1 MLNRLAD
8 SWLDLTATLGCAL
21 HCCMFCAC
29 CPCHNCSGASTETE
43 GRLWQ
48 RVTGGTSSTPGRFD
62 AVVVLRGTD
71 DASSESEGDDDRGT
85 RWTQVGKVYVQ
96 FELLPQALANARSC
110 GHGRSA
116 PNQYPELP
124 PPVGR
129 VKLSLNPL
137 SNLSALVGPDLA
149 RKFCVPLACIAVFF
163 ILFALNQISG
173 IATMLKHFFEAIGAL
188 FAHVGHFLRWLFRW
202 L

>member
-1 MLNRLAD
+1 MNLL
-8 SWLDLTATLGCAL
+8 LTATLGCAL
-21 HCCMFCAC
+21 GCRTFCVC
-29 CPCHNCSGASTETE
+29 VCVLCHDCSGASTETE

-71 DASSESEGDDDRGT
+71 DASSESEEDDDHGGHRGT
-85 RWTQVGKVYVQ
+85 QWTQVGKVYVQ

-149 RKFCVPLACIAVFF
+149 RNLCVPLACIAVFF

-173 IATMLKHFFEAIGAL
+173 IATMLKHFLGAIGTL
-188 FAHVGHFLRWLFRW
+188 FSHIGHFFRWLFHW